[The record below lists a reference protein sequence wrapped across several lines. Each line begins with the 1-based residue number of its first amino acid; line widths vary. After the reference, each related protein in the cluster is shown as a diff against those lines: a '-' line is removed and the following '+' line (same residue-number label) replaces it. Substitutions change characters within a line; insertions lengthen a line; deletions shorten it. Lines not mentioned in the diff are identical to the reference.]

1 MVTRDLGLRNNVPC
15 PGLHDGITINYAC
28 CRYNYVSKEYI
39 DISTQYLECV
49 GFASQMYVLGG
60 AAQEIHN
67 THRLKTTI
75 FITTLPYENNTNV
88 IIDSYVDLAYN
99 NSFLRPVIQHWLGV

>member
-28 CRYNYVSKEYI
+28 RRYNYVSKEYI
-39 DISTQYLECV
+39 DISTQYLGCV

-67 THRLKTTI
+67 LTG
-75 FITTLPYENNTNV
+75 
-88 IIDSYVDLAYN
+88 S
-99 NSFLRPVIQHWLGV
+99 RPQ